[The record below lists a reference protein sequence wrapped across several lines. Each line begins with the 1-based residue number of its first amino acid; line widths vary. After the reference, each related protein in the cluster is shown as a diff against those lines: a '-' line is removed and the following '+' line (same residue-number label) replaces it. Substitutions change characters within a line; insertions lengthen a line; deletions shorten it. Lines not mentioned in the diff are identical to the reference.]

1 MYAAK
6 ISIKLDTSGAK
17 DAIVKKIQD
26 PLRPTVPEFHPNSWR
41 VNGNLKL
48 FRVDMCSPWQK
59 DGAS

>member
-26 PLRPTVPEFHPNSWR
+26 PLRPTGTPNFTQT
-41 VNGNLKL
+41 VEG
-48 FRVDMCSPWQK
+48 
-59 DGAS
+59 